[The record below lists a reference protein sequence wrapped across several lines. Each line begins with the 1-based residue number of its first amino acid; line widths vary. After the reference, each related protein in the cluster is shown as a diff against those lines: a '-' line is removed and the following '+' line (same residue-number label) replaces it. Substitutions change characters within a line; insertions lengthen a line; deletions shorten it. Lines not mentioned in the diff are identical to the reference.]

1 MMPSRLTD
9 GAVPYYVASVSFP
22 EDLRVPNLF
31 DLSRKVALVTGGS
44 RGLGRAIA
52 LGLAD
57 HGADIV
63 VVSRKLENCEAVAR
77 EVEAR
82 GRRAL
87 ALAGHMGRWD
97 EIDVVVAQAY
107 AHFGRIDILVNNAG
121 MSPVAESS
129 AQTPEKLFDAV
140 TSLNFKGPFRLSALV
155 GERMVA
161 AGGGCIINISSIGSI
176 RPTPEMAVYAGAKAA
191 LNAMTTAHAQE
202 FAPSVRVNAVLP
214 GSFRTD
220 VAKHW
225 PADKEA
231 NTPAVLRRFGEP
243 EEIVTT
249 ILYLASDHSR
259 FTTGA
264 MLRVDGGRP

>member
-1 MMPSRLTD
+1 MAD
-9 GAVPYYVASVSFP
+9 
-22 EDLRVPNLF
+22 LF
-31 DLSRKVALVTGGS
+31 DMTGKVALVTGGS
-44 RGLGRAIA
+44 RGLGRAIV

-57 HGADIV
+57 QGADV
-63 VVSRKLENCEAVAR
+63 VIVSRKLDNCEVVAR

-82 GRRAL
+82 GRRAM

-97 EIDVVVAQAY
+97 EIDAVVEQAY

-121 MSPVAESS
+121 MSPASPSS
-129 AQTPEKLFDAV
+129 AETPEKLVDAV
-140 TSLNFKGPFRLSALV
+140 LALNFKGPFRMSAAV

-161 AGGGCIINISSIGSI
+161 AGGGCIINISSAGSV
-176 RPTPEMAVYAGAKAA
+176 RPTPEIVPYAGAKAA
-191 LNAMTTAHAQE
+191 LNAMTVAHAQE
-202 FAPSVRVNAVLP
+202 FAPTVRVNAVLP

-220 VAKHW
+220 VAQHW

-231 NTPAVLRRFGEP
+231 NTPAVLKRFGEP
-243 EEIVTT
+243 EEIVST

-264 MLRVDGGRP
+264 LIRVDGGRP